1 MTPEL
6 RALFPVTER
15 LIYFNHAAISP
26 PPIPTIRAIEA
37 QLKDVQENGSLN
49 FRSWL
54 AVKEDSR
61 KLLASLLGARPEQ
74 VAFVR
79 NTSDALST
87 GARGTI
93 SSHSVASFLPTFIH
107 GLAFA
112 TFLDWKSGCA
122 RSAMAGSMC
131 RRLKA

>member
-6 RALFPVTER
+6 RALFPITER

-87 GARGTI
+87 
-93 SSHSVASFLPTFIH
+93 VANGLNWRAGDNIVTFSRE
-107 GLAFA
+107 LSPFA
-112 TFLDWKSGCA
+112 TVE
-122 RSAMAGSMC
+122 SASD
-131 RRLKA
+131 